1 METVIQAGDSGGPS
15 ENDGVSALDLRAAM
29 GTFLTGVT
37 IVTARCNDGQ
47 PYGLTVNSFNS
58 VSLDPPL
65 VLWSLD
71 NHHDKGDLFRNAGGF
86 AVNIMPAGSDELI
99 RKFSVNTAER
109 FDGTAWHWGASGHPV
124 LDSALTSLECRLWAE
139 YPGGDHSIFV
149 GRVTAI
155 NTRDGQP
162 AAFFKGQ
169 LSAFAG

>member
-1 METVIQAGDSGGPS
+1 MTCRHWIYARQWAP
-15 ENDGVSALDLRAAM
+15 
-29 GTFLTGVT
+29 LTGVT
-37 IVTARCNDGQ
+37 IVTARCDDGQ

-99 RKFSVNTAER
+99 RKFAVNTADR

-124 LDSALTSLECRLWAE
+124 LDSTDK
-139 YPGGDHSIFV
+139 PGMPSV
-149 GRVTAI
+149 GRI
-155 NTRDGQP
+155 SRR
-162 AAFFKGQ
+162 
-169 LSAFAG
+169 